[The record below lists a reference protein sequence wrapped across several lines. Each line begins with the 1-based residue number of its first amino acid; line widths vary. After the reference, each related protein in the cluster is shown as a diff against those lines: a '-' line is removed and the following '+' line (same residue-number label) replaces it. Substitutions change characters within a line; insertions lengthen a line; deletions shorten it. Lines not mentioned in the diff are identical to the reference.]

1 VALLASGCTASGGA
15 SPQPGT
21 QASTTTTSAVAP
33 STSLTSP
40 APATEAAA
48 PTSTGPVFTFPL
60 AGKTKFAQYHHDYP
74 ATDVFAPCG
83 TDVVAPFAGTVI
95 EVAAQDMWRGST
107 NLGADRGGLSVTL
120 VGADTPTTGDLRFYA
135 SHLSEVNV
143 APGITVENGDLLGR
157 VGESGS
163 AKGTGCHT
171 HVGLS
176 PAQCGPGDWWTR
188 RGVINPY
195 EYLVA
200 WRDGQ
205 QLSPAPEVAAWH
217 TKNGCPAKPAAYP

>member
-1 VALLASGCTASGGA
+1 M
-15 SPQPGT
+15 
-21 QASTTTTSAVAP
+21 AP

-40 APATEAAA
+40 SAQTAPTAAPAT
-48 PTSTGPVFTFPL
+48 PQFTFPIDGQ
-60 AGKTKFAQYHHDYP
+60 AEFSQYHHDYP

-95 EVAAQDMWRGST
+95 EVASMDRWRGST

-120 VGADTPTTGDLRFYA
+120 VGADTPATGDLRFYA

-143 APGITVENGDLLGR
+143 APGITVTTGDLLGR

-163 AKGTGCHT
+163 AKGTGCHA
-171 HVGLS
+171 HIGLS
-176 PAQCGPGDWWTR
+176 PAQCGPGDWWVR

-195 EYLVA
+195 RYLVA
-200 WRDGQ
+200 WQKGEP
-205 QLSPAPEVAAWH
+205 LSPAAELADWYSA
-217 TKNGCPAKPAAYP
+217 NGCPRKAAAYP

>member
-1 VALLASGCTASGGA
+1 VTAS
-15 SPQPGT
+15 P
-21 QASTTTTSAVAP
+21 SA
-33 STSLTSP
+33 TSP
-40 APATEAAA
+40 APQPAS
-48 PTSTGPVFTFPL
+48 PTGPQFAFPL
-60 AGKTKFAQYHHDYP
+60 AGTTKFSQSHHDDP
-74 ATDVFAPCG
+74 ATDALAPCG

-95 EVAAQDMWRGST
+95 EVAAKDVWRGTT
-107 NLGADRGGLSVTL
+107 NLGAERGGLSVTL
-120 VGADTPTTGDLRFYA
+120 VGAETPATRDLRFYA

-143 APGITVENGDLLGR
+143 APGITVGAGDLLGR

-200 WRDGQ
+200 WRDGE
-205 QLSPAPEVAAWH
+205 QLSPATDVAAWH
-217 TKNGCPAKPAAYP
+217 AKNGCPAKPAAYP